1 MAAKSFLSDMLQR
14 IANAGPFLSS
24 KAAMTPDHLI
34 PLCKELVGDKGEA
47 SGLKNAL
54 KILEIYEAASEE
66 ERHSFFV
73 KIAEEFGV
81 DHDALAKAVAQW
93 EPGDHAAARELYF
106 AAEPKSQELIRR
118 LNRVPGSTARL
129 VNMRADL
136 LNYVKAEPELKSLD
150 HDFQHLF
157 SAWFNRGFLEI
168 ERIDWSTSAEILE
181 KIIAYEAVHRIHGW
195 DDLRQ
200 RVADPDRR
208 LFAFFHPAMPTD
220 PLIFVEVAL
229 TREIPKS
236 IASILEQEREHIEP
250 GAANAAIFYSI
261 SNCQVGLR
269 GISFG
274 NFLIKQVVA
283 ELQKEFPALHTFV
296 TLSPVPGFR
305 RWVKSA
311 IENEDPL
318 LKPEERAVLE
328 QLGDDELPAD
338 DFVQRLA
345 ARYLVNARSKK
356 GTAYDPV
363 ANFHLG
369 NGALLHKVHANADHS
384 ERGRS
389 ISWGVMVNY
398 LYDENKIE
406 EHHQAYAT
414 DGTVAASS
422 EVKSLANAKVKLAPA
437 ATAKA
442 ATPTKAET
450 A

>member
-24 KAAMTPDHLI
+24 KAAMTADQLI

-54 KILEIYEAASEE
+54 KILDIYEAATPED
-66 ERHSFFV
+66 RHGFFV
-73 KIAEEFGV
+73 KLAAEFGV
-81 DHDALAKAVAQW
+81 DHSALSKAVADW
-93 EPGDHAAARELYF
+93 KPGDHAAARKLYY

-118 LNRVPGSTARL
+118 LNRVPGATARL

-136 LNYVKAEPELKSLD
+136 LGYVKDEPELKSLD

-181 KIIAYEAVHRIHGW
+181 KIIAYEAVHRIQGW

-200 RVADPDRR
+200 RVADKDRR

-229 TREIPKS
+229 TRDIPKS
-236 IASILEQEREHIEP
+236 IASILDQEREHIDP
-250 GAANAAIFYSI
+250 RVANAAIFYSI
-261 SNCQVGLR
+261 SNCQFGLR

-283 ELQKEFPALHTFV
+283 ELQKEFPSLHTFV

-305 RWVKSA
+305 RWIRSA
-311 IENEDPL
+311 LETNDPL
-318 LKPEERAVLE
+318 LKPEERAILE
-328 QLGDDELPAD
+328 QLGEDKVPPD
-338 DFVQRLA
+338 DFVAPLA
-345 ARYLVNARSKK
+345 ARYLLNARSSK
-356 GTAYDPV
+356 GSAYDPV

-369 NGALLHKVHANADHS
+369 NGAMLHKVHANADRS

-414 DGTVAASS
+414 DSTVAASS
-422 EVKSLANAKVKLAPA
+422 EVKSLANAKFKKVVMPQ
-437 ATAKA
+437 AK
-442 ATPTKAET
+442 TET

>member
-14 IANAGPFLSS
+14 IAKAGPFLSS
-24 KAAMTPDHLI
+24 KSAMTADHLI

-54 KILEIYEAASEE
+54 KILEIYEAATPE
-66 ERHSFFV
+66 ERHTFFT
-73 KIAEEFGV
+73 KLAEEFGV
-81 DHDALAKAVAQW
+81 NHEALSKAVADW
-93 EPGDHAAARELYF
+93 EPGNNSAARQLYF

-136 LNYVKAEPELKSLD
+136 LGHVKKEPDLKGLD
-150 HDFQHLF
+150 LDFQHLF

-236 IASILEQEREHIEP
+236 IASILEQERERIEP
-250 GAANAAIFYSI
+250 GTANAAIFYSI
-261 SNCQVGLR
+261 SNCQFGLR

-283 ELQKEFPALHTFV
+283 ELQKEFPSLHTFV

-305 RWVKSA
+305 RWVNSA
-311 IENEDPL
+311 LENDDPL
-318 LKPEERAVLE
+318 IKPEERAVLE
-328 QLGDDELPAD
+328 KLGEDEVPAD
-338 DFVQRLA
+338 DFVARLA
-345 ARYLVNARSKK
+345 ARYFINARSPK

-363 ANFHLG
+363 AHFHLG
-369 NGALLHKVHANADHS
+369 NGALLHKVHPNADHS

-406 EHHQAYAT
+406 EHHEAYAT
-414 DGTVAASS
+414 NCTIAASS
-422 EVKSLANAKVKLAPA
+422 EVKSLANAKF
-437 ATAKA
+437 KA
-442 ATPTKAET
+442 AAPVAAKAET

>member
-24 KAAMTPDHLI
+24 KVAMTADQLI

-54 KILEIYEAASEE
+54 KILDIYEAATPE
-66 ERHSFFV
+66 ERHGFFV
-73 KIAEEFGV
+73 KLAGEFGV
-81 DHDALAKAVAQW
+81 DHTALSKAVADW
-93 EPGDHAAARELYF
+93 KPGDHAAARKLYY

-118 LNRVPGSTARL
+118 LNRVPGATARL

-136 LNYVKAEPELKSLD
+136 LGYVKDEPELKSLD

-181 KIIAYEAVHRIHGW
+181 KIIAYEAVHRIQGW

-200 RVADPDRR
+200 RVADRDRR

-229 TREIPKS
+229 TRDIPKS
-236 IASILEQEREHIEP
+236 IASILDQEREHIDP
-250 GAANAAIFYSI
+250 RVANAAIFYSI
-261 SNCQVGLR
+261 SNCQFGLR

-283 ELQKEFPALHTFV
+283 ELQKEFPSLHTFV

-305 RWVKSA
+305 RWIRSA
-311 IENEDPL
+311 LETNDPL
-318 LKPEERAVLE
+318 LKPEERAILE
-328 QLGDDELPAD
+328 QLGEDKVPPD
-338 DFVQRLA
+338 DFVAPLA
-345 ARYLVNARSKK
+345 ARYLLNARSSK
-356 GTAYDPV
+356 GSAYDPV

-369 NGALLHKVHANADHS
+369 NGAMLHKVHANADRS

-414 DGTVAASS
+414 DSTVAASS
-422 EVKSLANAKVKLAPA
+422 EVKSLANAKFKKVVMPQ
-437 ATAKA
+437 AK
-442 ATPTKAET
+442 TET